1 MIPGRN
7 EILAAEERIRSHVRT
22 TPVMNV
28 DMDGI
33 PVVAKLELLQ
43 HTGSFKPRGAFNRVL
58 GSGSVPESGLIA
70 ASGGNHGLAVA
81 HVAAQLGIQAEVFVT
96 EVTPALKREG
106 IAALGAQVVV
116 GGPLYADA
124 LAASQRR
131 AAVSGALEVHAYDH
145 ELTVAGQATMGIE
158 IERQVPDVD
167 TVVMAVGGGGFAA
180 GTAAWLTDRARVVCV
195 EPEGSQAFGAAKA
208 AGRPVDV
215 DVESIASDSL
225 GARRIGDVP
234 FAALSE
240 AGAESVLVDDDSI
253 VRAQRWL
260 WDRLRLIAE
269 PGGAAATAAVLSGR
283 YRPRPGERVVVV
295 VCGANTDPAAITR
308 SGPRNG
314 A

>member
-1 MIPGRN
+1 VIPGRD

-28 DMDGI
+28 DMNGI
-33 PVVAKLELLQ
+33 PVAAKLELLQ

-58 GSGSVPESGLIA
+58 GGGSVPESGLIA

-81 HVAAQLGIQAEVFVT
+81 HVAAQLGIPAEVFVT
-96 EVTPALKREG
+96 EVTPAVKREG
-106 IAALGAQVVV
+106 IAALGAEVVV

-180 GTAAWLTDRARVVCV
+180 GTAAWLRARIICV
-195 EPEGSQAFGAAKA
+195 EPEGSQAFRAAKK

-215 DVESIASDSL
+215 DIESIASDSL

-234 FAALSE
+234 YAVLSE

-253 VRAQRWL
+253 VGAQRWL

-295 VCGANTDPAAITR
+295 VCGANTDPAGI
-308 SGPRNG
+308 PRNDPPEG
-314 A
+314 V